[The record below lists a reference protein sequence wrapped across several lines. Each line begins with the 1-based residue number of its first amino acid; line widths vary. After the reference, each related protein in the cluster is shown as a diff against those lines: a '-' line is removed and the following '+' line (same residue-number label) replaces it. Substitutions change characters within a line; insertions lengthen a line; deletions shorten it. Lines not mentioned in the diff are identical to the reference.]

1 MKTIILAS
9 ITAALTAG
17 SAIAATG
24 HADDISRV
32 PAEQTVGAESS
43 VNLMNFLPQLDE
55 TLLPGDEISVYSF
68 DAEAEDQNKG
78 YTLR

>member
-1 MKTIILAS
+1 MKTLIIAGFA
-9 ITAALTAG
+9 AALTAG
-17 SAIAATG
+17 GAFAATE

-32 PAEQTVGAESS
+32 PAQQTTGAENA

-68 DAEAEDQNKG
+68 DTTVEDDSKG